1 MDNSINLERFKTI
14 CKYLISN
21 NKRLEEEGKKTTA
34 ICIESRAGIGKTSV
48 IEQIAQEEGMNFVK
62 LNLSQ
67 LEEVGDL
74 IGVPVKEY
82 AVVKGE
88 GENKKGKWVT
98 EESLNQYVQAGY
110 KIVNKPRMT
119 YATPSWV
126 PKEAQNGTILLL
138 DDFSRAQSV
147 FMQATMELIDKGEYV
162 SWKLPKNTTICLTS
176 NPDDGSFNVSGLDD
190 AQKTRM
196 ITFNIEFSSE
206 VWAKWAENTG
216 IRNEAINFA
225 LYYPEIF
232 EEKNHVVVANPRS
245 YVTFCN
251 AISGLDDWSKPKNLS
266 FILDIA
272 KGCFLND
279 KDNMIGTFF
288 TTFIANKLDKLISP
302 KDMLFESWDT
312 VSTKLESCIYK
323 DGTYRPEIASLL
335 AIRLLNY
342 SCMYFDKKG
351 SATRPVEERLIQII
365 DNPKMLFSEDLIFH
379 VIKVLVTNYR
389 SRTNTLIMNPKI
401 QSKLLQ

>member
-138 DDFSRAQSV
+138 DDFSR
-147 FMQATMELIDKGEYV
+147 
-162 SWKLPKNTTICLTS
+162 KNI
-176 NPDDGSFNVSGLDD
+176 SFL
-190 AQKTRM
+190 
-196 ITFNIEFSSE
+196 
-206 VWAKWAENTG
+206 
-216 IRNEAINFA
+216 
-225 LYYPEIF
+225 
-232 EEKNHVVVANPRS
+232 
-245 YVTFCN
+245 
-251 AISGLDDWSKPKNLS
+251 
-266 FILDIA
+266 
-272 KGCFLND
+272 
-279 KDNMIGTFF
+279 
-288 TTFIANKLDKLISP
+288 
-302 KDMLFESWDT
+302 
-312 VSTKLESCIYK
+312 
-323 DGTYRPEIASLL
+323 
-335 AIRLLNY
+335 
-342 SCMYFDKKG
+342 
-351 SATRPVEERLIQII
+351 
-365 DNPKMLFSEDLIFH
+365 
-379 VIKVLVTNYR
+379 
-389 SRTNTLIMNPKI
+389 
-401 QSKLLQ
+401 

>member
-1 MDNSINLERFKTI
+1 
-14 CKYLISN
+14 
-21 NKRLEEEGKKTTA
+21 
-34 ICIESRAGIGKTSV
+34 
-48 IEQIAQEEGMNFVK
+48 
-62 LNLSQ
+62 
-67 LEEVGDL
+67 
-74 IGVPVKEY
+74 
-82 AVVKGE
+82 
-88 GENKKGKWVT
+88 
-98 EESLNQYVQAGY
+98 
-110 KIVNKPRMT
+110 
-119 YATPSWV
+119 
-126 PKEAQNGTILLL
+126 
-138 DDFSRAQSV
+138 
-147 FMQATMELIDKGEYV
+147 MQATMELIDKGEYV

-176 NPDDGSFNVSGLDD
+176 NPDDGNFNVSGLDD